1 MNSFMKKFICV
12 LFVLCCHL
20 FSLEKSKQ
28 ELDALYSSL
37 DPTSISQLFAYYH
50 LYGTTPQGEKA
61 LESAWC
67 LMNLHR
73 PSQDQIEGHC
83 AFPILDI
90 DAIISFVNKQPYD
103 TPSTLTN
110 KQLFLIEKISD
121 HLANRQLKGSSIW
134 KKDQLLKLPN
144 EELDL
149 ARALL
154 IYEFEDKKEK
164 IRQYEASIDLMVLQI
179 LARLPKQAT
188 NKEKVAGINHFIFH
202 EMKFRFP
209 PHSLWAKNIDIYT
222 FLPSVLDKRQGVCL
236 GVSILYLCIAQRLDL
251 PLEII
256 TPPGHIY
263 VRLNDNGE
271 YINIETTARG
281 ISPPSEMYL
290 GINTHSL
297 QQRTIKQVIG
307 LTFINQAS
315 VTLQNQDYATAVELY
330 ETALPYLPDDPLL
343 KMFLGYTYLFTKQ
356 TKKGNALMKEIKDLT
371 FDHAVSK
378 ETIPEDYL
386 RGIVSSEG
394 IQVILTPVDE
404 NRKSIL
410 EKQQKLEELTKKHPK
425 FREGI
430 LQLAIT
436 YLQLDRGHEATE
448 MLRRYHKLD
457 SSNPT
462 VEYYLSVLGM
472 QRHNYNEAWTHLHR
486 TRQLTAEKM
495 HYPEGL
501 KILHHQLR
509 ELCPDPYS
517 K

>member
-1 MNSFMKKFICV
+1 MKKLLYLLLI
-12 LFVLCCHL
+12 LCCHL

-28 ELDALYSSL
+28 ELDTLYSSL

-50 LYGTTPQGEKA
+50 LYGETPQGEKA
-61 LESAWC
+61 LESAWH

-73 PSQDQIEGHC
+73 PSQEKLRGHLSL
-83 AFPILDI
+83 PLLDI
-90 DAIISFVNKQPYD
+90 DAMISFVNKQPYD
-103 TPSTLTN
+103 APVKLTT
-110 KQLFLIEKISD
+110 KQLSLIEKISD
-121 HLANRQLKGSSIW
+121 HLANRQLKGSSVW
-134 KKDQLLKLPN
+134 KTKQLIKLPT
-144 EELDL
+144 EEIDL

-154 IYEFEDKKEK
+154 IYEFEGDKES
-164 IRQYEASIDLMVLQI
+164 IRQYEASIDLMALQI
-179 LARLPKQAT
+179 LARLPKDAT
-188 NKEKVAGINHFIFH
+188 NKEKVAVINQFIFH

-209 PHSLWAKNIDIYT
+209 PHSLWAKDIDVYT

-263 VRLNDNGE
+263 VRYNDNGE
-271 YINIETTARG
+271 HINIETTARG

-297 QQRTIKQVIG
+297 QQRTMKQVIG
-307 LTFINQAS
+307 LAFINQAS
-315 VTLQNQDYATAVELY
+315 VTFQKQEYATAVELY
-330 ETALPYLPDDPLL
+330 EKALPYLPDDPLL
-343 KMFLGYTYLFTKQ
+343 KMLLGYTYLFTKQ
-356 TKKGNALMKEIKDLT
+356 TKKGDALMYEIKDLT

-386 RGIVSSEG
+386 RGRVSSDG
-394 IQVILTPVDE
+394 IQIIFTPIDE

-410 EKQQKLEELTKKHPK
+410 EKQQELEEITQKYPK

-430 LQLAIT
+430 FHLAIT
-436 YLQLDRGHEATE
+436 YLQLGRGHEATE
-448 MLRRYHKLD
+448 ILRRYHELD
-457 SSNPT
+457 STNPT

-472 QRHNYNEAWTHLHR
+472 QRYNYNEAWTHLHL
-486 TRQLTAEKM
+486 TKQLTAEKA
-495 HYPEGL
+495 HHPEGL
-501 KILHHQLR
+501 KSLHHELR
-509 ELCPDPYS
+509 RLCPDPYS